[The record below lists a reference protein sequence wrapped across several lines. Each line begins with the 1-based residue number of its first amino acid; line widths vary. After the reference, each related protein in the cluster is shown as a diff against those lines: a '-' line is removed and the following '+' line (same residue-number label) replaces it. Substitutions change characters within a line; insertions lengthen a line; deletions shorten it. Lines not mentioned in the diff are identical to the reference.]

1 MIALIHI
8 EVDRDRTMLKPARN
22 VGVQCEYV
30 LNYRK
35 EKIIIILAQYHYI
48 NKQINHAPSLFVAS
62 IDLRFFSRGSIII
75 LTLDGDLSIRFEKPS
90 YFEKIMFHGLMKKT
104 FNRDDGI

>member
-8 EVDRDRTMLKPARN
+8 EVDRDQTMLKPARN

-48 NKQINHAPSLFVAS
+48 NKQINHVLSLFVAS
-62 IDLRFFSRGSIII
+62 INLRYFSRGSMII
-75 LTLDGDLSIRFEKPS
+75 LTLDDPTHKVREAKLFLTSLCS
-90 YFEKIMFHGLMKKT
+90 T
-104 FNRDDGI
+104 AS